1 MPLSLF
7 FSVGCAARAFAV
19 LSDALR
25 GFFFGF
31 AVLGERGADFDRVLL
46 PLTGVCE
53 RLRRSKGSVVCFF
66 AFAVFPGLAGGEV
79 VGEVVAGLGSAGF
92 GRMEG
97 AGAGMD
103 EGTAGIYLR
112 LLFVDPGS
120 RPCTLLERYWRL
132 NGVTFA
138 DSLCS

>member
-1 MPLSLF
+1 MPLSL

-66 AFAVFPGLAGGEV
+66 AFAVFPDLAGGEV
-79 VGEVVAGLGSAGF
+79 VVGLGSAG
-92 GRMEG
+92 
-97 AGAGMD
+97 
-103 EGTAGIYLR
+103 
-112 LLFVDPGS
+112 V
-120 RPCTLLERYWRL
+120 W
-132 NGVTFA
+132 A
-138 DSLCS
+138 DKRGGGWGLSWHPSAPALCPS

>member
-1 MPLSLF
+1 MPLSL

-53 RLRRSKGSVVCFF
+53 RLRRSKGSIVCFF
-66 AFAVFPGLAGGEV
+66 AFAVFPDLAGGEV
-79 VGEVVAGLGSAGF
+79 VGEVVVGLGSAGVW
-92 GRMEG
+92 
-97 AGAGMD
+97 AD
-103 EGTAGIYLR
+103 ERGGGGWELSWHSSA
-112 LLFVDPGS
+112 P
-120 RPCTLLERYWRL
+120 
-132 NGVTFA
+132 A
-138 DSLCS
+138 LCPS

>member
-1 MPLSLF
+1 MPLSL

-31 AVLGERGADFDRVLL
+31 VVLGERGADFDRVLL

-66 AFAVFPGLAGGEV
+66 AFAVFPDLAGGEV
-79 VGEVVAGLGSAGF
+79 VGEVVVGLGSAGVW
-92 GRMEG
+92 
-97 AGAGMD
+97 AD
-103 EGTAGIYLR
+103 ERGG
-112 LLFVDPGS
+112 
-120 RPCTLLERYWRL
+120 C
-132 NGVTFA
+132 
-138 DSLCS
+138 